1 MMFEGRLLLP
11 ASASVME
18 RCSQLIGSGYDM
30 ATGTAKALPR
40 CHDHARHPDLPN
52 PASARASGGAT
63 AVTPSRGGLCRPS
76 PLSAPGSGQSFG
88 APAARFSMHL
98 ERAIWPVWRDPGLTA
113 QLSSDASA
121 RLTTGQ
127 ELPKFLRRKQ
137 KSLLLGP
144 LQVAS
149 SGPSGGAAFRARAHF
164 VSPARA
170 AASRGRLPE
179 RSISCQV
186 SLPSTNPMPTA
197 TPTATSGLFLI
208 RSSRFASNDAT

>member
-1 MMFEGRLLLP
+1 MFEGRLLLP

-52 PASARASGGAT
+52 LASARASGGAT

-113 QLSSDASA
+113 QLSST
-121 RLTTGQ
+121 LPGTTHN
-127 ELPKFLRRKQ
+127 
-137 KSLLLGP
+137 
-144 LQVAS
+144 
-149 SGPSGGAAFRARAHF
+149 RARVAQ
-164 VSPARA
+164 VPEAKTKKPLARA
-170 AASRGRLPE
+170 AAGGLVGTIWRGSFQGAGPLCF
-179 RSISCQV
+179 SC
-186 SLPSTNPMPTA
+186 S
-197 TPTATSGLFLI
+197 
-208 RSSRFASNDAT
+208 SSRLEGALT